1 MSVGHGD
8 AVAHFFAS
16 VPLLTSDLSDLT
28 ELFDRTWR
36 LTLRSLLEN
45 YNQRI
50 FQNAILRAK
59 VV

>member
-8 AVAHFFAS
+8 VVAHFFVS
-16 VPLLTSDLSDLT
+16 VPRTSDLSDLT

-45 YNQRI
+45 YNQRL